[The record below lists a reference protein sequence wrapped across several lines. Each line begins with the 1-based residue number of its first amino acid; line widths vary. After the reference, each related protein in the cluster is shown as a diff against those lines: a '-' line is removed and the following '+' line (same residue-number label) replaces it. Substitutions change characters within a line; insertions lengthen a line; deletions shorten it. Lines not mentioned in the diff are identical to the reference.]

1 MGTTPQLAAV
11 EGGRWGRGEGGDVKG
26 WVWFSEGAAQQLA
39 ARDATRSGWG
49 GRRGGGREGGG
60 GYIVGRVWGLL
71 RSWQLESANRRGGGG
86 RGGERGGGEGGRGR
100 GRGS

>member
-39 ARDATRSGWG
+39 AEETLPGVG
-49 GRRGGGREGGG
+49 GEGGG
-60 GYIVGRVWGLL
+60 G
-71 RSWQLESANRRGGGG
+71 
-86 RGGERGGGEGGRGR
+86 GGEGRVEGGI
-100 GRGS
+100 

>member
-49 GRRGGGREGGG
+49 GRRGGEGRVEGGNSG
-60 GYIVGRVWGLL
+60 KGVGTTP
-71 RSWQLESANRRGGGG
+71 QLAA
-86 RGGERGGGEGGRGR
+86 GEC
-100 GRGS
+100 